1 MPDPLTL
8 PLTGT
13 AVVVTTAITFAGIVQ
28 WFRSHSHLTAGN
40 ADAAGL
46 LIARMVDGRQYHE
59 VDIGSSGPSDVN
71 TRLVKV
77 IYDEKTKAVLA
88 AEAEESRNPPDEATR
103 RAIRAGGGL
112 VVFS

>member
-1 MPDPLTL
+1 VPDPLTL

-13 AVVVTTAITFAGIVQ
+13 AVVVTTAITFTGIVQ

-40 ADAAGL
+40 ADAAGV

-59 VDIGSSGPSDVN
+59 VDIGSCPAAMN

-77 IYDEKTKAVLA
+77 IYDERTKEVLA

-103 RAIRAGGGL
+103 RAIRAGSGL
-112 VVFS
+112 VVFR